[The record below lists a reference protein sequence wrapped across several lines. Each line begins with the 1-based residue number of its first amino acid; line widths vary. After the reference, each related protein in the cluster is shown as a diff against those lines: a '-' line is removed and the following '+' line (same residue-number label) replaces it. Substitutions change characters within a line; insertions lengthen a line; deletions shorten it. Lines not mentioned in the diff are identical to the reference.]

1 MHPSIGCTQKAD
13 LAEILQKK
21 GPCKSK
27 VMRIKPDKKNHKIRS
42 LRQGDTSFHIPIK
55 FGTSPTYD
63 SMVAKACR
71 LIKSR

>member
-27 VMRIKPDKKNHKIRS
+27 VMRIKPEKNIIRLEASDKETHLSIFLLNLEHPLHMIQWLLKHA
-42 LRQGDTSFHIPIK
+42 D
-55 FGTSPTYD
+55 
-63 SMVAKACR
+63 
-71 LIKSR
+71 